1 MRKSVKIASVFILI
15 VLMILFIG
23 TYSFAISSYTNYAQI
38 KRAWQNNGNSIVGL
52 DLSDEDLETWNSK
65 LDEQRSVVN
74 GWPSSQERTT
84 ELNIIRNIQTEVQNE
99 MQNRAQNSQSG
110 TDQQNDQTD
119 ETIYKYPSK
128 ENTTVGNAEKSLEN
142 MISDAD
148 NFINQGEITI
158 NQTTLSNFSKT
169 MYNILLAV
177 GIVVAVIVGAIIGLK
192 FMTESIEEKVKA
204 KELLVPYIVGC
215 VVVFGGFGIWKLVVN
230 ILQNV

>member
-1 MRKSVKIASVFILI
+1 MRKKVKIVSVCILI

-23 TYSFAISSYTNYAQI
+23 TYSFAISSYTDYNQI
-38 KRAWQNNGNSIVGL
+38 KRAWQTNGNTIEGL
-52 DLSDEDLETWNSK
+52 DLSDEDLEAWNSI
-65 LDEQRSVVN
+65 LGEQRSIVN
-74 GWPSSQERTT
+74 GWVNGPDRAREIT
-84 ELNIIRNIQTEVQNE
+84 IITNIQAQIQAEIQRRQDSSTGRDEQNN
-99 MQNRAQNSQSG
+99 QR
-110 TDQQNDQTD
+110 D

-128 ENTTVGNAEKSLEN
+128 EDTTVGNAEKSLEN

-148 NFINQGEITI
+148 NFINRGETTI

-177 GIVVAVIVGAIIGLK
+177 GVVVAVIVGAIIGLK
-192 FMTESIEEKVKA
+192 FMTDSIEEKVKA

-215 VVVFGGFGIWKLVVN
+215 VVVFGGFAIWKLVVT